1 MSKGAKGESG
11 KRDVIE
17 AKGKRISRE
26 DLGVNMLMLK
36 RNSSVVGTSGSNSTR
51 KTSWALGSSRLT
63 SPVT

>member
-36 RNSSVVGTSGSNSTR
+36 RNSSVVGTSGVTAPGR
-51 KTSWALGSSRLT
+51 HRGHWAAAD
-63 SPVT
+63 